1 MDADL
6 RKLMGKA
13 NRDGKTAHDKAQ
25 ATAKA
30 TKVLEDKAKAL
41 GKAAEA
47 LAKASEDAAKK
58 AQASYDAN
66 RAAVTS
72 RDKYL
77 KAEAASNR
85 AAAKSRATTTTVTP
99 ELPASKQSTSG

>member
-1 MDADL
+1 VKAKEINMDADL

-25 ATAKA
+25 AAAKA
-30 TKVLEDKAKAL
+30 TKVLEDKAK
-41 GKAAEA
+41 A